1 MFLHLG
7 GDVIIPKEQVI
18 AIIDMQSAKKAE
30 NNKEFIDQAENEEL
44 IFEITKKSKAKSFI
58 VTSNHVFFS
67 PISSLTL
74 KKRSEEN
81 LGIE

>member
-7 GDVIIPKEQVI
+7 GDVIIPKEEII

-58 VTSNHVFFS
+58 VTSNNVFFS